1 MQPQPIS
8 GRYEL
13 THEVPGGGMG
23 RIWRGYDIVLDREV
37 AVKRIR
43 PDVITSV
50 ERSDELARRFRRE
63 ARVTAR
69 IKHPGVPQ
77 VYDAVLDQSTEELY
91 LVMEWVQGIS
101 LGAYIQPEKPLPV
114 TWACAIA
121 AQICTVLSHAH
132 ALPVVHRDLKPGNV
146 MVAEDG
152 TVKVLDFGI
161 AAILRTGVTR
171 ITSTGN
177 PVGTSQYMA
186 PEQVQAAQATPQS
199 DLYALGS
206 VFHELLCG
214 LPVFEGGSEFDLMHQ
229 QVYGTPAPLRQM
241 RPDAPEPLER
251 LTLALLEKKP
261 EDRPAHAQEVYEAL
275 LPFLPLPGQQHPAE
289 EGGPAHTPDPT
300 MLYRRPY
307 APRPQPQPQTPAPAP
322 TVLDLSAHPAP
333 AAAQVLESMKA
344 AIAQCDALLDEGRF
358 AQAAEVLQ
366 DVTGAAAAG
375 LGAENP
381 RVLWIRKRR
390 AAVLIVGGDFR
401 RALSEFD
408 SLAAAYARTAGPN
421 STDTLECRR
430 QAAYC
435 RAELGQSTAALS
447 QFQDVLDQIRQADG
461 DASPEALD
469 LRRSIGMLLLAENRV
484 PNALDVLQPL
494 HEDLNL
500 VYGPNHEDTQ
510 EIAEILARI
519 KLAEG

>member
-1 MQPQPIS
+1 MQPEPIS

-23 RIWRGYDIVLDREV
+23 RIWRGYDIVLDREI

-43 PDVITSV
+43 PDAITSA
-50 ERSDELARRFRRE
+50 ERSNELALRFRRE

-69 IKHPGVPQ
+69 IRHPGVPQ
-77 VYDAVLDQSTEELY
+77 VYDAVLDQSTEQLY
-91 LVMEWVQGIS
+91 LVMEWVQGVPLS
-101 LGAYIQPEKPLPV
+101 AYIQPTKPLPV
-114 TWACAIA
+114 AWACAIA

-132 ALPVVHRDLKPGNV
+132 AVPVVHRDLKPGNV

-199 DLYALGS
+199 DLYALGC
-206 VFHELLCG
+206 VLHELLCG
-214 LPVFEGGSEFDLMHQ
+214 QPVFEGGGEFDLMHQ
-229 QVYGTPAPLRQM
+229 QVYGTPMPLRQL
-241 RPDAPEPLER
+241 RPEIPEPLEQ
-251 LTLALLEKKP
+251 LALSLLEKKP
-261 EDRPAHAQEVYEAL
+261 EDRPTNAQEVYDTV
-275 LPFLPLPGQQHPAE
+275 LPYLPLPGQKQAAE
-289 EGGPAHTPDPT
+289 EHGPAHTPDPT
-300 MLYRRPY
+300 QLYRRPY
-307 APRPQPQPQTPAPAP
+307 APRPQPQAPVPTP
-322 TVLDLSAHPAP
+322 TVLDLSAQPVP
-333 AAAQVLESMKA
+333 VAAQVLEAMKA
-344 AIAQCDALLDEGRF
+344 AIAQCDALLDKGRF
-358 AQAAEVLQ
+358 TQAAEVLQ
-366 DVTGAAAAG
+366 DVVGPAATG

-390 AAVLIVGGDFR
+390 AAVLIIGGDFR
-401 RALSEFD
+401 RALPEFD
-408 SLAAAYARTAGPN
+408 ALADAYARTAGPN
-421 STDTLECRR
+421 STDALECRR

-435 RAELGQSTAALS
+435 RAELGQSTAALK
-447 QFQDVLDQIRQADG
+447 QFQAVLDQVRQTDG
-461 DASPEALD
+461 DASSEALD

-484 PNALDVLQPL
+484 PEALEVLQPL
-494 HEDLNL
+494 HEDLSL
-500 VYGPNHEDTQ
+500 VYGPTHEDTR

-519 KLAEG
+519 RLAEG